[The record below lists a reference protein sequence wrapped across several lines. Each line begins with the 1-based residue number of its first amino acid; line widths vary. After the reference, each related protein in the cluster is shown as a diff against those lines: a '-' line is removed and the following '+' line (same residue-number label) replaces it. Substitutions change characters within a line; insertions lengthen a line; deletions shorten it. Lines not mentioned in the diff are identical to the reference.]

1 MSCQERVYGQYQ
13 TTTGLCTTMTWL
25 KRKIIGWVRD
35 DWNSA
40 QPIASVDCEVNVDI
54 EGLRFNVMPA
64 TGGTI
69 VQIRHYDRKTDR
81 NNNIT
86 HVIPDGEDIAERIG
100 QIVSM
105 ELLRA

>member
-1 MSCQERVYGQYQ
+1 MN
-13 TTTGLCTTMTWL
+13 WL
-25 KRKIIGWVRD
+25 KRKIIQWARD
-35 DWNSA
+35 DRIGS
-40 QPIASVDCEVNVDI
+40 QPIAVDCIEPSVDI

-105 ELLRA
+105 ELLRV

>member
-1 MSCQERVYGQYQ
+1 M
-13 TTTGLCTTMTWL
+13 MWL
-25 KRKIIGWVRD
+25 KRKIISWVRD
-35 DWNSA
+35 DWNSC
-40 QPIASVDCEVNVDI
+40 QPKISVDCSEPSVDI

-64 TGGTI
+64 QGGTI

-86 HVIPDGEDIAERIG
+86 YIIPDGDDIAERIG